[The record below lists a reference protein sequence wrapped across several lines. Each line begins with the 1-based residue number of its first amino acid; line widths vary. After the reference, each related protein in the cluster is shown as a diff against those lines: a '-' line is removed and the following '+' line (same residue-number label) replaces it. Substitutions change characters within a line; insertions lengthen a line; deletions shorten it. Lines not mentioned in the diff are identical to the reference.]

1 MPGQCWALRTEKM
14 GMNSGERTMGP
25 ETRPL
30 LLLVIKLVMSKQC
43 GRGLPALTEG
53 LGEEILEVFQGR
65 EEKGQTAH

>member
-1 MPGQCWALRTEKM
+1 M

>member
-1 MPGQCWALRTEKM
+1 
-14 GMNSGERTMGP
+14 MGP